1 VTVQF
6 GVHIGPQNASL
17 AELRQLW
24 TWLDCAGVDW
34 ISVWDHLYEAPSAGG
49 TQPHFEAVATL
60 GAIAADTERARLG
73 CLVFCA
79 LYRNVGLL
87 AKSAVTIDHLSGGR
101 FELGIG
107 SGWHEE
113 EARAFGL
120 PFPAQRERHEVLDSS
135 VRALRSLFSGQR
147 ATATGPGVSLAD
159 ASCLPG
165 PAGRLPIWIGG
176 TGRRKTLRLAGAVAD
191 GWNAPYVGAATFREL
206 NGVLDDWCSA
216 AGRSPSDIERS
227 VNLMY
232 NLGSDDP
239 ATVAASLEKQWG
251 DLAEAVRQGSLIG
264 RPGDVMDQVAPY
276 VEAGAQL
283 MNVVIR
289 PPWDQE
295 LLSTYVTE
303 VVPAMRREWATT

>member
-1 VTVQF
+1 MANPGDVIDV
-6 GVHIGPQNASL
+6 P
-17 AELRQLW
+17 EL
-24 TWLDCAGVDW
+24 
-34 ISVWDHLYEAPSAGG
+34 
-49 TQPHFEAVATL
+49 
-60 GAIAADTERARLG
+60 
-73 CLVFCA
+73 
-79 LYRNVGLL
+79 GL
-87 AKSAVTIDHLSGGR
+87 R
-101 FELGIG
+101 FELVHTASETGG
-107 SGWHEE
+107 EWT
-113 EARAFGL
+113 EAIVTGRPRGL
-120 PFPAQRERHEVLDSS
+120 LTLSHVHVGQTERHEVLDGS

-147 ATATGPGVSLAD
+147 ATMTGPGVSLAD

-191 GWNAPYVGAATFREL
+191 GWNAPYVGAGTFREL

-251 DLAEAVRQGSLIG
+251 DLAEVVRQGSLIG
-264 RPGDVMDQVAPY
+264 RPGDVLDQVAPY

-283 MNVVIR
+283 VNVVIR
-289 PPWDQE
+289 PPWDQD
-295 LLSTYVTE
+295 LLDAYVTE
-303 VVPAMRREWATT
+303 VVPAMRREFATARP

>member
-1 VTVQF
+1 MTVQF
-6 GVHIGPQNASL
+6 GVHIGPQNATL

-24 TWLDCAGVDW
+24 TWLDRAGMDW
-34 ISVWDHLYEAPSAGG
+34 ISVWDHLYEAPPAGG

-120 PFPAQRERHEVLDSS
+120 PFPAQRERHEVLDGS

-147 ATATGPGVSLAD
+147 ATMTEPGVSLAD
-159 ASCLPG
+159 ASCLRVLRAGSRSGSGAPAAARRSASPG
-165 PAGRLPIWIGG
+165 PSPMAGTPP
-176 TGRRKTLRLAGAVAD
+176 TSEPT
-191 GWNAPYVGAATFREL
+191 
-206 NGVLDDWCSA
+206 
-216 AGRSPSDIERS
+216 RS
-227 VNLMY
+227 
-232 NLGSDDP
+232 GS
-239 ATVAASLEKQWG
+239 
-251 DLAEAVRQGSLIG
+251 
-264 RPGDVMDQVAPY
+264 
-276 VEAGAQL
+276 
-283 MNVVIR
+283 
-289 PPWDQE
+289 
-295 LLSTYVTE
+295 
-303 VVPAMRREWATT
+303 